1 MVFGSVWPREE
12 SGKMAATA
20 EGSRFTTEKVDIEEF
35 AGKSSFDMFN
45 VDGDDVMASAGGS

>member
-1 MVFGSVWPREE
+1 
-12 SGKMAATA
+12 MAATA

-45 VDGDDVMASAGGS
+45 VDGDDVMASVGGS